1 VGFPAAWILF
11 GWELLSMSSRIRIA
25 ALAALVVVIV
35 AGGWWAFRS
44 AAPEPKAAVT
54 DQRVE
59 AAKMLTPAQ
68 LEQMGIKT
76 VAAVPATNLPLGT
89 MPATVTL
96 PPEARVAVTASFA
109 GAIRQIFV
117 IPGQVVSKGQPL
129 ATMVSRDALQVGAN
143 LTRAQA
149 QLGYARANA
158 NRLQQLVREG
168 VIAGARAQEAVAAV
182 RQAEAD
188 ASENA
193 RILGISGASGNGVI
207 TLRAP
212 ISGRVSK
219 VAVQTG
225 GPIDGMVAPF
235 VIDASNAYQLDIQV
249 PERLA
254 ALIKPGMTVSLPGNI
269 SGSILS
275 VGSSIDPDTR
285 SIMAKAS
292 IGAAPDI
299 IAGKSLMVSISGAVQ
314 QGGIAVPTGGVT
326 RIDGKD
332 VVYVQTAKG
341 FTPRSVVIGGSAG
354 GETVI
359 TQGLAA
365 GEVIAVSGLTEIK
378 MMLGGE

>member
-1 VGFPAAWILF
+1 
-11 GWELLSMSSRIRIA
+11 MSLRIRIA
-25 ALAALVVVIV
+25 ALAALAALIF
-35 AGGWWAFRS
+35 AGWWVFRPSPPTPVTAPASQAEESGKALS
-44 AAPEPKAAVT
+44 AEQLDRMGVKTAVVQAAT
-54 DQRVE
+54 D
-59 AAKMLTPAQ
+59 
-68 LEQMGIKT
+68 
-76 VAAVPATNLPLGT
+76 LPLGT

-109 GAIRQIFV
+109 GAIRQVFV
-117 IPGQVVSKGQPL
+117 IPGQAVSKGQAL
-129 ATMVSRDALQVGAN
+129 ATMVSRDALQVGSN

-158 NRLQQLVREG
+158 NRLQQLAREG

-188 ASENA
+188 VSENA
-193 RILGISGASGNGVI
+193 RSLGISGASSSGII

-212 ISGRVSK
+212 ISGRVST

-235 VIDASNAYQLDIQV
+235 VIDANNAYQLDIQV

-254 ALIKPGMTVSLPGNI
+254 ALVKPGMTVSLPGNVA
-269 SGSILS
+269 GRILS
-275 VGSSIDPDTR
+275 VSSAIDPDTR
-285 SIMAKAS
+285 SILAKAS
-292 IGAAPDI
+292 IAAAPGI
-299 IAGKSLMVSISGAVQ
+299 IAGKAVMVSIAGSP
-314 QGGIAVPTGGVT
+314 QGNATAVPSNAVT
-326 RIDGKD
+326 RIEGKD
-332 VVYVQTAKG
+332 VIFVRTTKG
-341 FTPRSVVIGGSAG
+341 FEQRAVVIGGSAG

-359 TQGLAA
+359 VEGLAA